1 MPVKEKERILV
12 VDDEPRILRLVR
24 SNLEP
29 LGYKV
34 VTATDGDTALNQ
46 AEMNEFDLIILDIM
60 LPRMDGWEV
69 CRRLREFSTVPII
82 MLTAKVEEAEKVKGL
97 ELGAD
102 DYVTKPFG
110 VQELL
115 ARIKAVLRRTRLPN
129 AVKHEPVFN
138 LRHFTMNFA
147 QRRVAARGHDVK
159 LSPTEYRLL
168 YELVTNA
175 GRVVLHQDLLAKV
188 WGREYRDETE
198 YLRVYIRYLRQKIE
212 EEPSKP
218 TLILTEPGVGYRF
231 AQPPPVEQ
239 PAAPVAG
246 APA

>member
-1 MPVKEKERILV
+1 MAAKDREKILV

-34 VTATDGDTALNQ
+34 VTSTDGETALNQ

-82 MLTAKVEEAEKVKGL
+82 MLTAKAEESEKVKGL
-97 ELGAD
+97 EMGAD
-102 DYVTKPFG
+102 DYLTKPFS

-115 ARIKAVLRRTRLPN
+115 ARIRAVLRRTRLPA
-129 AVKHEPVFN
+129 AVKHEPVFALGN
-138 LRHFTMNFA
+138 FSVNFA
-147 QRRVAARGHDVK
+147 QRRVTVRGQDVR
-159 LSPTEYRLL
+159 LSPTEYKLL

-198 YLRVYIRYLRQKIE
+198 YLRVYVRYLRQKIE
-212 EEPSKP
+212 DEPSEPK
-218 TLILTEPGVGYRF
+218 LILTEPGVGYRF
-231 AQPPPVEQ
+231 AQPPPST
-239 PAAPVAG
+239 
-246 APA
+246 